1 MGDSLLERFD
11 RGESVLD
18 ECDLSQARVIMPEP
32 EPNPHVAL
40 NNARLLQRP
49 TGDLA
54 ELWQRWAR
62 GVERDAQA
70 KRASDKKKRQEREAT
85 AQ

>member
-1 MGDSLLERFD
+1 MS
-11 RGESVLD
+11 
-18 ECDLSQARVIMPEP
+18 EP
-32 EPNPHVAL
+32 VENPHVAL
-40 NNARLLQRP
+40 NNARLLERP

-70 KRASDKKKRQEREAT
+70 KRASDKKKRAEQRLE
-85 AQ
+85 